1 MGAAILC
8 KLLLRLGWRTAMLV
22 PELDREIQVTQDYSK
37 EFDRLSK
44 LSSERHHIEIDK
56 AAVGRE
62 LRRLT
67 EVLSDGETGDSAR
80 REEIAHRIQEIPE
93 QISEMEKRS
102 LEISG
107 EIESVQVKIDR
118 AYNSRWGSLFCE
130 GNESSR
136 FGHQLKDFA
145 CVYTSR
151 VSNFLHYPW
160 NYYYQSP
167 VGYMPHDI

>member
-1 MGAAILC
+1 
-8 KLLLRLGWRTAMLV
+8 MLV
-22 PELDREIQVTQDYSK
+22 PELDREIQVTQDHAK
-37 EFDRLSK
+37 DFDRLSK
-44 LSSERHHIEIDK
+44 LSSERHHLEIDK

-62 LRRLT
+62 FRRLT
-67 EVLSDGETGDSAR
+67 HVLSDGEPNDHAK
-80 REEIAHRIQEIPE
+80 REEIAKRIEEIPD
-93 QISEMEKRS
+93 QIAEMEKRS
-102 LEISG
+102 LELAG
-107 EIESVQVKIDR
+107 EVESLQVKIDR
-118 AYNSRWGSLFCE
+118 AYNSRWGSLFRE

>member
-1 MGAAILC
+1 
-8 KLLLRLGWRTAMLV
+8 MLV
-22 PELDREIQVTQDYSK
+22 PELDREISVNADYAK
-37 EFDRLSK
+37 EFERLSK
-44 LSSERHHIEIDK
+44 LSSERHQLEIDK
-56 AAVGRE
+56 AAFGRE

-67 EVLSDGETGDSAR
+67 QVLSENGGSEPER
-80 REEIAHRIQEIPE
+80 RAEISSRIQEIPD
-93 QISEMEKRS
+93 QIAELDKRGTE
-102 LEISG
+102 LEG
-107 EIESVQVKIDR
+107 EIESVRVKIDR
-118 AYNSRWGSLFCE
+118 AYNSRWGSIFRE

-160 NYYYQSP
+160 NYYFQSP